1 MKISKEAKIGA
12 FVIAILV
19 LFIWGINFLKGKD
32 IFKRTNDYYMVFGN
46 VAGLK
51 VSNPVLIS
59 GFKVGTVH
67 DIYMTDN
74 RSGKVVV
81 QISIH
86 KGVKIPVKS
95 IAQLSSDLL
104 GTRSIKLKLSGLP
117 TYHKPNDTLQSAI
130 ETDLMEQLM
139 PLKNKVESA
148 VVSIDSMIHLTFRI
162 FDDKTIRSFHN
173 SVEHVETFSQ
183 GLSDQKPRIDTMM
196 RNLTSIS
203 DNLKKN
209 NSKLTNILGNFSSIS
224 DSLAKSNLKQTLFQT
239 QLAVTQMHLMLDR
252 INHGEGTL
260 GLLAKNDSLY
270 NNLASASKGLDLLL
284 KDLKENPKRYVH
296 FSVFGQKDKTEKK
309 K

>member
-1 MKISKEAKIGA
+1 
-12 FVIAILV
+12 
-19 LFIWGINFLKGKD
+19 
-32 IFKRTNDYYMVFGN
+32 MVFAN

-59 GFKVGTVH
+59 GYKVGTVH
-67 DIYMTDN
+67 DIYMKDN
-74 RSGKVVV
+74 RSGKVIV
-81 QISIH
+81 QISID
-86 KGVKIPVKS
+86 KGVKIPVKT

-104 GTRSIKLKLSGLP
+104 GTRSIKLKLTNLQ
-117 TYHKPNDTLQSAI
+117 TFHKPNDTLQSAV

-162 FDDKTIRSFHN
+162 FDDKTILSLHN
-173 SVEHVETFSQ
+173 SVGNIEKFSQ

-203 DNLKKN
+203 ENLKKN
-209 NSKLTNILGNFSSIS
+209 NSKLTNILSNFSSIS
-224 DSLAKSNLKQTLFQT
+224 DSMAKSNIKQTLIQT
-239 QLAVTQMHLMLDR
+239 QLAVTQMHILLER

-270 NNLASASKGLDLLL
+270 NNLASASKGLDHLL

-296 FSVFGQKDKTEKK
+296 FSVFGQKDKSGKIK
-309 K
+309 

>member
-1 MKISKEAKIGA
+1 MKISKEAKLGA
-12 FVIAILV
+12 FVIIVLV

-32 IFKRTNDYYMVFGN
+32 IFTRTNEYYMVFAN

-59 GFKVGTVH
+59 GYKVGTVH
-67 DIYMTDN
+67 DIYMKND
-74 RSGKVVV
+74 RSGKVIV
-81 QISIH
+81 QISID
-86 KGVKIPVKS
+86 KGVKIPVKT

-104 GTRSIKLKLSGLP
+104 GTRSIKLKLTNLQ
-117 TYHKPNDTLQSAI
+117 TYHKPNDTLQSAV

-162 FDDKTIRSFHN
+162 FDDKTIRSFHS
-173 SVEHVETFSQ
+173 SVSNVEIFSN
-183 GLSDQKPRIDTMM
+183 GLAEQKPRIDTMM

-203 DNLKKN
+203 DNLRKN
-209 NSKLTNILGNFSSIS
+209 NSKLTNILSNFSSIS
-224 DSLAKSNLKQTLFQT
+224 DSLAKSNLKQTLNQT
-239 QLAVTQMHLMLDR
+239 QLAVTQMHIMLER
-252 INHGEGTL
+252 INRGEGSI

-270 NNLASASKGLDLLL
+270 NNLAAASKELDLLL
-284 KDLKENPKRYVH
+284 KDVKDNPKKYVH
-296 FSVFGQKDKTEKK
+296 FSIFGKKENAEKK

>member
-12 FVIAILV
+12 FVIAVLV

-32 IFKRTNDYYMVFGN
+32 IFTRTNEYYMIFAN

-59 GFKVGTVH
+59 GYKVGTVH
-67 DIYMTDN
+67 DIYMKDN
-74 RSGKVVV
+74 RSGKVIV
-81 QISIH
+81 QISID
-86 KGVKIPVKS
+86 KGVKIPVKT

-104 GTRSIKLKLSGLP
+104 GTRSIKLKLSNNP
-117 TYHKPNDTLQSAI
+117 AIHKPNDTLQSAV

-162 FDDKTIRSFHN
+162 FDDRTIKSFHS
-173 SVEHVETFSQ
+173 SVQNVESFSK

-196 RNLTSIS
+196 KNLTSIS

-209 NSKLTNILGNFSSIS
+209 NSKLSNILGNFSSIS
-224 DSLAKSNLKQTLFQT
+224 DSLAKSNLKQTMLQT
-239 QLAVTQMHLMLDR
+239 QLAVTQMHLMLAN
-252 INHGEGTL
+252 INKGEGTL
-260 GLLAKNDSLY
+260 GQLAKNDSLY
-270 NNLASASKGLDLLL
+270 NNLSSASKGLDLLL

-296 FSVFGQKDKTEKK
+296 FSLFGQKDKSEKK

>member
-1 MKISKEAKIGA
+1 MKISKEVKIGA
-12 FVIAILV
+12 FVIAVLI

-32 IFKRTNDYYMVFGN
+32 IFTRTNEYYMVFAN

-67 DIYMTDN
+67 DIYMKTD
-74 RSGKVVV
+74 RSGKVIV
-81 QISIH
+81 QISID
-86 KGVKIPVKS
+86 KGVKIPVKT

-104 GTRSIKLKLSGLP
+104 GTRSIKLKLTNSQV
-117 TYHKPNDTLQSAI
+117 YHKPNDTLQSAV

-173 SVEHVETFSQ
+173 SVENVENFSKEM
-183 GLSDQKPRIDTMM
+183 SDQKPRIDTMM
-196 RNLTSIS
+196 RNLLSIS
-203 DNLKKN
+203 ENLKKS
-209 NSKLTNILGNFSSIS
+209 NSKLTNIMSNFSSIS
-224 DSLAKSNLKQTLFQT
+224 DSIAKSNLKQTLYQT
-239 QLAVTQMHLMLDR
+239 QMAVTQMHLLLEK
-252 INHGEGTL
+252 INHGEGSL

-284 KDLKENPKRYVH
+284 KDLKENPKKYVH
-296 FSVFGQKDKTEKK
+296 FSVFGSKDKSKK
-309 K
+309 KK

>member
-1 MKISKEAKIGA
+1 MKVSKEVKIGA
-12 FVIAILV
+12 FVIVVLV

-32 IFKRTNDYYMVFGN
+32 IFTRTNEYYMIFAN

-67 DIYMTDN
+67 DIYMKSD
-74 RSGKVVV
+74 RSGKVIV
-81 QISIH
+81 QISID
-86 KGVKIPVKS
+86 KGVKIPVKT

-104 GTRSIKLKLSGLP
+104 GTRSIKLKLTNSQV
-117 TYHKPNDTLQSAI
+117 YHKPNDTLQSAV

-173 SVEHVETFSQ
+173 SVENVENFSK
-183 GLSDQKPRIDTMM
+183 GMSDQKPRIDTMM
-196 RNLTSIS
+196 RNLLSIS
-203 DNLKKN
+203 ENLKKS
-209 NSKLTNILGNFSSIS
+209 NSKLTNIMSNFSSIS
-224 DSLAKSNLKQTLFQT
+224 DSIAKSNLKQTLYQT
-239 QLAVTQMHLMLDR
+239 QMAVTQMHLLLEK
-252 INHGEGTL
+252 INRGEGSL

-270 NNLASASKGLDLLL
+270 NNLTSASKGLDLLL

-296 FSVFGQKDKTEKK
+296 FSVFGSKDKSEKK

>member
-12 FVIAILV
+12 FVIAVLV

-32 IFKRTNDYYMVFGN
+32 IFTRTNEYYMVFTN

-51 VSNPVLIS
+51 VSNPVLIA
-59 GFKVGTVH
+59 GYKVGTVH
-67 DIYMTDN
+67 DIYMKDN
-74 RSGKVVV
+74 RSGRVIV
-81 QISIH
+81 QISID
-86 KGVKIPVKS
+86 KGVKIPVKT

-104 GTRSIKLKLSGLP
+104 GTRSIKLKLSNMQAV
-117 TYHKPNDTLQSAI
+117 HKPNDTLQSAV

-162 FDDKTIRSFHN
+162 FNDQTIRSFHN
-173 SVEHVETFSQ
+173 SMDHVETFSK
-183 GLSDQKPRIDTMM
+183 GLSDQKPRIDSMM

-209 NSKLTNILGNFSSIS
+209 NSKLSNILGNFSSIS
-224 DSLAKSNLKQTLFQT
+224 DSLAKSNLKQTMLQT
-239 QLAVTQMHLMLDR
+239 QMAVTQMHIMLDH
-252 INHGEGTL
+252 INKGEGTL

-296 FSVFGQKDKTEKK
+296 FSVFGQKEKTEKK